1 MLGAAAVSWVADAH
15 LPAGD
20 KHMKYCRMAIAVLLT
35 IAAVA
40 ARAEER
46 LPTIPPAQYT
56 EEQKQAAAEF
66 EAARK
71 VPVFGP
77 FEPLM
82 HSPKVMSQARAM
94 GDYLRFQSAIGNTLS
109 ELAILITARE
119 WTQDYEWTVH
129 YPIALKAG
137 IRQEVADAIA
147 VGRRPTAM
155 SADEETVFNY
165 ASELLKNKQVS
176 DATFERAKLR
186 FATKGVV
193 DMTGIVGYYTFL
205 AMQLNAAQ
213 YPIPADGRKLPR
225 MPR

>member
-1 MLGAAAVSWVADAH
+1 MKCCRIAMLVVSMLAS
-15 LPAGD
+15 
-20 KHMKYCRMAIAVLLT
+20 
-35 IAAVA
+35 VA

-56 EEQKQAAAEF
+56 EQQKQAAADF

-82 HSPKVMSQARAM
+82 YSPQVMSTARAM
-94 GDYLRFQSAIGNTLS
+94 GDYLRYKSAIGNRLS

-119 WTQDYEWTVH
+119 WRQDYEWSLH

-137 IRQEVADAIA
+137 IRKEVADDIA
-147 VGRRPTAM
+147 RDRRPGGM
-155 SADEETVFNY
+155 SSDEAIVFDFT
-165 ASELLKNKQVS
+165 SELLRKKEVS
-176 DATFERAKLR
+176 DATFERAKSRLGR
-186 FATKGVV
+186 KGVV

-205 AMQLNAAQ
+205 AMQLNVAQ
-213 YPIPADGRKLPR
+213 YPVARVR
-225 MPR
+225 

>member
-1 MLGAAAVSWVADAH
+1 MKSW
-15 LPAGD
+15 
-20 KHMKYCRMAIAVLLT
+20 RIAIAIVST
-35 IAAVA
+35 IATIA

-56 EEQKQAAAEF
+56 EEQKQAAADF
-66 EAARK
+66 ESARK

-82 HSPKVMSQARAM
+82 YSPQVMSQARAM
-94 GDYLRFQSAIGNTLS
+94 GDYLRYKSAIGNTLS
-109 ELAILITARE
+109 ELVILMTARA
-119 WTQDYEWTVH
+119 WTQDYEWAVH

-137 IRQEVADAIA
+137 IRKEVADDIA

-155 SADEETVFNY
+155 SLDEETVFDFT
-165 ASELLKNKQVS
+165 SELLTNKQVS
-176 DATFERAKLR
+176 DATFKRAKARLGM
-186 FATKGVV
+186 KGVV

-205 AMQLNAAQ
+205 AMQLNVAQ
-213 YPIPADGRKLPR
+213 YPVAVDGQKLPR

>member
-1 MLGAAAVSWVADAH
+1 
-15 LPAGD
+15 
-20 KHMKYCRMAIAVLLT
+20 MKYYRMAIALLT
-35 IAAVA
+35 IAGVA
-40 ARAEER
+40 ARAQER

-56 EEQKQAAAEF
+56 EEQKQAAADF

-82 HSPKVMSQARAM
+82 YSPQLMSQARAM
-94 GDYLRFQSAIGNTLS
+94 GDYLRYKSAIGNTLS
-109 ELAILITARE
+109 ELTILITARE
-119 WTQDYEWTVH
+119 WTQDYEWAVH

-137 IRQEVADAIA
+137 IQKEVADDIA

-155 SADEETVFNY
+155 SPDEETVFDFT
-165 ASELLKNKQVS
+165 SELLRNKRVS
-176 DATFERAKLR
+176 DATFERAKSRLGP
-186 FATKGVV
+186 KGIV

-205 AMQLNAAQ
+205 AMQLNVAQ
-213 YPIPADGRKLPR
+213 YQVATDGKKLPR

>member
-1 MLGAAAVSWVADAH
+1 
-15 LPAGD
+15 
-20 KHMKYCRMAIAVLLT
+20 MKYRRTAIASLLT
-35 IAAVA
+35 LTAIF
-40 ARAEER
+40 ARSEER
-46 LPTIPPAQYT
+46 LPTIPPLQYT

-82 HSPKVMSQARAM
+82 HSPKLMSQARAM

-137 IRQEVADAIA
+137 IRQELADAVA
-147 VGRRPTAM
+147 VGRRPTSM
-155 SADEETVFNY
+155 NADEETVFDF
-165 ASELLKNKQVS
+165 AHELLKNKQVS
-176 DATFERAKLR
+176 DATFERAKSR
-186 FATKGVV
+186 FGTKGVV

-205 AMQLNAAQ
+205 AMQLNAAE